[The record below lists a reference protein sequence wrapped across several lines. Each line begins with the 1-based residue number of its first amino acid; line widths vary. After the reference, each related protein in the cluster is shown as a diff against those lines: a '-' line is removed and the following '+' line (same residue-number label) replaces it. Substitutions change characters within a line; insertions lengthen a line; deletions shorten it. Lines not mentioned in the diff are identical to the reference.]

1 MIVTQITDCK
11 DANALGRTESR
22 LSSLLQCP
30 VNSVGIS
37 DDLQGTGNIEAAG
50 NLIEVLDAVEGR
62 EAIVIVNVAPRQG
75 EAKKWENGTPFS
87 WFTYKNT
94 KVISS
99 IQGVT
104 LSLVKKLQLVESVK
118 LIDIPNVLPFA
129 LEEGLVTQE
138 IADRILH
145 TQFRSF
151 DYLPRV
157 AYWLSQNIELPSEV
171 YSLSNVQ
178 DMEDQVWC
186 VDNFGNV
193 KTTIVAEEILKN
205 EETQL
210 QTKYGILPIYN
221 RLKDVPNNEVA
232 AVVGSSG
239 IESRRFIELVVQGES
254 FAKRYNIKV
263 GNKIR

>member
-30 VNSVGIS
+30 VNSIGVS

-50 NLIEVLDAVEGR
+50 NLIEILDAVEDR

-75 EAKKWENGTPFS
+75 EAKQWQNGTPFS
-87 WFTYKNT
+87 WFTFKNT

-104 LSLVKKLQLVESVK
+104 LSLVKKLQLVESVN
-118 LIDIPNVLPFA
+118 LIDIPKVLPFV
-129 LEEGLVTQE
+129 LQQGLVAQE
-138 IADRILH
+138 VADRILH

-151 DYLPRV
+151 DYLPRI
-157 AYWLSQNIELPSEV
+157 AHWLSQDIQLPSEA
-171 YSLSNVQ
+171 YSLTNIPNM
-178 DMEDQVWC
+178 DDQVWY

-193 KTTIVAEEILKN
+193 KTTILAEEIQKDGISTID
-205 EETQL
+205 TQ
-210 QTKYGILPIYN
+210 YGTLPIYN
-221 RLKDVPNNEVA
+221 RLKDVPNSEVA
-232 AVVGSSG
+232 AIAGSSG
-239 IESRRFIELVVQGES
+239 IGSHRFLELVIQGAS
-254 FAKRYNIKV
+254 FAKRYNVKV
-263 GNKIR
+263 GDRIR